1 MASPSDLW
9 SLVSQRVY
17 TMVYHGTLQ
26 LVRPPED
33 TFHRST
39 IPDAVKA
46 LKRPVQQ
53 TVVGALHSIQ
63 AEVDRLCLAHESIHR
78 TGHQPQTSPSA
89 LGSMFSTTSFGFAP

>member
-1 MASPSDLW
+1 MQGEVGRCENNGSPGDPSG
-9 SLVSQRVY
+9 LVSHCVY

-46 LKRPVQQ
+46 LKRSVQQ
-53 TVVGALHSIQ
+53 TVVDAP
-63 AEVDRLCLAHESIHR
+63 LCL
-78 TGHQPQTSPSA
+78 G
-89 LGSMFSTTSFGFAP
+89 